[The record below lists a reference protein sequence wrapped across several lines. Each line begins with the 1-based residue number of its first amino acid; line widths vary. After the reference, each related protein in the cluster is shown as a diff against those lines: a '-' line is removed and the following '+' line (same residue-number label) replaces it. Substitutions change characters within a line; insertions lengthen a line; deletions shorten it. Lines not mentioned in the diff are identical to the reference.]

1 MTRRTITLFTTAL
14 LLLCLTCAFAACG
27 NGSSSSAPADV
38 SASEPAPAPDSST
51 AAAPAT
57 DSTEAPAAAGADI
70 EGIFTQLATA
80 AALGDSTVSLR
91 DLELTSAGVN
101 LDNVVAWKGAESQTA
116 AQNGG
121 IVLVFEVAPGTA
133 DALVASLN
141 AYRDAKVSDDR
152 YAEYAEA
159 RENTANARIASND
172 TLVLYA
178 VAADAQPDKVD
189 TAISEILGQ

>member
-1 MTRRTITLFTTAL
+1 MTRRTMKLLTTAF
-14 LLLCLTCAFAACG
+14 LLLCLVCAFAACG
-27 NGSSSSAPADV
+27 DSASSSSAATASSQSTAPSSSAGTEAP
-38 SASEPAPAPDSST
+38 ASE
-51 AAAPAT
+51 
-57 DSTEAPAAAGADI
+57 STEAPAAAGADI
-70 EGIFTQLATA
+70 EGIFSQLATA
-80 AALGDSTVSLR
+80 AALGDSTVALR
-91 DLELTSAGVN
+91 DLELTSAGVS

-121 IVLVFEVAPGTA
+121 IVLVFEVNPGTA
-133 DALVASLN
+133 DALVKSLE

-159 RENTANARIASND
+159 RDNTANARIASND

-189 TAISEILGQ
+189 TAISAILGK